1 MIPLVVCT
9 AGGPHLSKLMET
21 VDEYASDDV
30 EVWIFNGS
38 HGNFGDAYNHAMR
51 EVFECYDE
59 ILIANDDIALT
70 SSSIRRLMDDVNALK
85 RVVPRLGLVA
95 ARADNVRD
103 IQKGNPLDQW
113 KPIEAPAVSPI
124 LAWISK
130 EAFEAAPFPPIN
142 WYSDDV
148 QCADLRALGY
158 QHFVSRAFVFHVG
171 SATIGH
177 DTKRHV
183 DEARPWIVKNRPQ
196 YAFEW
201 GLIER
206 PPLKIAVYAIS
217 KNEAQFVERFCNSAK
232 DADLILIAD
241 TGSTDETAEL
251 AAKHGAVVHSI
262 HIKPWRFDLARNAA
276 LALIPADIDVCISL
290 DLDEVLEPGW
300 REEIERVWQP
310 DTTNLWYLF
319 DWGCG
324 IKFPYHKIHSRAGYH
339 WHHPCHED
347 IRIDPRMQAVNAHTD
362 MMLVSHHPDPTKSRS
377 QYMEMLEA
385 AVKEDANDPSHY
397 FYYARELTFY
407 KRWTEARDALTHYL
421 GMNGASNQNERCYA
435 MRLLGQTYE
444 ELHDQGAAE
453 KWLLQAAGEAPNTR
467 EPWCNLAMLMYRQ
480 GRWHE
485 CYAYSRRALTI
496 TDRTLVYTCDPA
508 VWGYWAHDLAAVAAW
523 NLGLKDVAREQA
535 KLAFDHAPDDGRLK
549 ANLAFMENSDVCS
562 ADTGTIADPGRHVE
576 EVLS

>member
-9 AGGPHLSKLMET
+9 MGGPHLSRLMET
-21 VDEYASDDV
+21 VDEYAPNDV
-30 EVWIFNGS
+30 EVWVFNGTQ
-38 HGNFGDAYNHAMR
+38 GNFGDDYNLAMR
-51 EVFECYDE
+51 EVFECHDE

-70 SSSIRRLMDDVNALK
+70 PSTIRKLMDDVKALK
-85 RVVPRLGLVA
+85 RMVPRLGLVA
-95 ARADNVRD
+95 SRADNVRD
-103 IQKGNPLDQW
+103 IQKGDPLGQW
-113 KPIEAPAVSPI
+113 KPIEAHAISPI

-158 QHFVSRAFVFHVG
+158 QHFISRAFVFHVG

-196 YAFEW
+196 YALEW

-206 PPLKIAVYAIS
+206 PPLKIAIYAIA
-217 KNEAQFVERFCNSAK
+217 KNEAHFVERFCKSAK
-232 DADLILIAD
+232 DADVIVIAD
-241 TGSTDETAEL
+241 TGSTDGTAEE
-251 AAKHGAVVHSI
+251 AARHGAIVHDI
-262 HIKPWRFDLARNAA
+262 HIKPWRFDLARNAV
-276 LALIPADIDVCISL
+276 LALVPRDVDVCISL

-319 DWGCG
+319 DWGSG
-324 IKFPYHKIHSRAGYH
+324 LSFPHHKIHSRAGYH
-339 WHHPCHED
+339 WHHPCHEE
-347 IRIDPRMQAVNAHTD
+347 IRIDPRMQEVVARTD
-362 MMLVSHHPDPTKSRS
+362 ALLVTHHPDPTKSRG
-377 QYMEMLEA
+377 QYMEILEA
-385 AVKEDANDPSHY
+385 AVKEDASDPTHY

-407 KRWTEARDALTHYL
+407 RRWPEARDALTHYL

-435 MRLLGQTYE
+435 MRLLGQTYNSMG
-444 ELHDQGAAE
+444 DQASAE
-453 KWLLQAAGEAPNTR
+453 KWLLQAAGEGPNTR
-467 EPWCNLAMLMYRQ
+467 EPWCNLAMLMYQ
-480 GRWHE
+480 QSRWHE
-485 CYAYSRRALTI
+485 CYAYSFRALTI
-496 TDRTLVYTCDPA
+496 TDRALVYTGDPA

-535 KLAFDHAPDDGRLK
+535 KLALDHAPDDDRLK
-549 ANLAFMENSDVCS
+549 ANLAFMENSDVRS
-562 ADTGTIADPGRHVE
+562 ADTGTITDPGRHAE
-576 EVLS
+576 EVLP

>member
-9 AGGPHLSKLMET
+9 AGSPHLSRLMET
-21 VDEYASDDV
+21 VDEYASDQV
-30 EVWIFNGS
+30 EVWIFNGT

-70 SSSIRRLMDDVNALK
+70 EHSIKRLMDDVKALK
-85 RVVPRLGLVA
+85 RNVPRLGLVA
-95 ARADNVRD
+95 AQSDNVRD
-103 IQKGNPLDQW
+103 VQKDTLRSHPV
-113 KPIEAPAVSPI
+113 EAYAVSPI

-171 SATIGH
+171 SSTIGH
-177 DTKRHV
+177 DTQRHV

-196 YAFEW
+196 YAVEW

-241 TGSTDETAEL
+241 TGSTDDTAEL
-251 AAKHGAVVHSI
+251 AAKHGAIVHSI

-276 LALIPADIDVCISL
+276 LALVPADIDVCISL

-300 REEIERVWQP
+300 REEIERLWKP
-310 DTTNLWYLF
+310 ETTNLWYMF
-319 DWGCG
+319 DWGSG
-324 IKFPYHKIHSRAGYH
+324 LKFPHHKIHSRAGYH
-339 WHHPCHED
+339 WHHPCHEE
-347 IRIDPRMQAVNAHTD
+347 IRIDPRMQPVAAHSD
-362 MMLVSHHPDPTKSRS
+362 MLLVSHYPDSTKSRG
-377 QYMEMLEA
+377 QYMEILEA
-385 AVKEDANDPSHY
+385 AVKEDASDPSHY
-397 FYYARELTFY
+397 FYFARELTFCR
-407 KRWTEARDALTHYL
+407 RWTEAREALIHYL
-421 GMNGASNQNERCYA
+421 GMNAGSNQNERSYA
-435 MRLLGQTYE
+435 MRLLGQTHE
-444 ELHDQGAAE
+444 ELNDQDGAQR
-453 KWLLQAAGEAPNTR
+453 WYLQAASEAPNTR

-480 GRWHE
+480 SRWHE
-485 CYAYSRRALTI
+485 CYMYAHRALLI
-496 TDRTLVYTCDPA
+496 TVRSLVYTGDPA
-508 VWGYWAHDLAAVAAW
+508 VWGYYAHDLVAIAAW
-523 NLGLKDVAREQA
+523 NMGLKDEARKQA
-535 KLAFDHAPDDGRLK
+535 KLALEHAPDDERLN
-549 ANLAFMENSDVCS
+549 ANLAFMENEDVCS
-562 ADTGTIADPGRHVE
+562 TDTGASPDPGRHVE
-576 EVLS
+576 EVFP

>member
-9 AGGPHLSKLMET
+9 TGGEHLSKLMET
-21 VDEYASDDV
+21 VDEFASDDV

-59 ILIANDDIALT
+59 ILIANDDIRLT
-70 SSSIRRLMDDVNALK
+70 ASSIRKLMDDVAVLK
-85 RVVPRLGLVA
+85 QTVLRLGLVA
-95 ARADNVRD
+95 ARSDNVRD
-103 IQKGNPLDQW
+103 IQRGAFVDHPV
-113 KPIEAPAVSPI
+113 EAPAVSPI
-124 LAWISK
+124 LAWINK
-130 EAFEAAPFPPIN
+130 EAFEAAIFPPIN

-158 QHFVSRAFVFHVG
+158 QHFVSRSFVFHVG

-177 DTKRHV
+177 NHQRHI
-183 DEARPWIVKNRPQ
+183 DEARPWLVEHRRQ
-196 YAFEW
+196 YAEQW
-201 GLIER
+201 GLIVKPR
-206 PPLKIAVYAIS
+206 LKIAVYAIS
-217 KNEAQFVERFCNSAK
+217 KNEAQFVERFCASAE

-241 TGSTDETAEL
+241 TGSTDETVTRAVEC
-251 AAKHGAVVHSI
+251 GAMVRSI

-276 LALIPADIDVCISL
+276 LALVPADIDVCISL

-300 REEIERVWQP
+300 RQEIERVWQP
-310 DTTNLWYLF
+310 ETTNLWYLF
-319 DWGCG
+319 DWGHG

-347 IRIDPRMQAVNAHTD
+347 IRIDPRMQAVNAHTN
-362 MMLVSHHPDPTKSRS
+362 MMLVSHHPDPTKSRG

-407 KRWTEARDALTHYL
+407 KRWPEARDALTHYL

-435 MRLLGQTYE
+435 MRLLGQTYD
-444 ELHDQGAAE
+444 ELHDPTSAE

-467 EPWCNLAMLMYRQ
+467 EPWCALAMLMYRQ
-480 GRWHE
+480 NRWHE
-485 CYAYSRRALTI
+485 CYAYSHRALTI
-496 TDRTLVYTCDPA
+496 KDRTLVYTCDPA
-508 VWGYWAHDLAAVAAW
+508 VWGAQPHDLASIASW
-523 NLGLKDVAREQA
+523 HLGMHKEALAQA
-535 KLAFDHAPDDGRLK
+535 EIAMALAPEDERLA
-549 ANLAFMENSDVCS
+549 ANLRFIKEATN
-562 ADTGTIADPGRHVE
+562 G
-576 EVLS
+576 